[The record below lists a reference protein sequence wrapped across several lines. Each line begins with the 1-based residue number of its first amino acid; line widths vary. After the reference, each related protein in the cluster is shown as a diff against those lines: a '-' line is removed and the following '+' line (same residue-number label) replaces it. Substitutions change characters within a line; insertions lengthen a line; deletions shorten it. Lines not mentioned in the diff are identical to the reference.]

1 MIAPFAAAFLTVL
14 IFAINTGSDMSK
26 EIVKLTKN
34 QENYKL
40 DVKPTMKKFLIYG
53 TVLIVVSALSALLET
68 LLRSVVT
75 I

>member
-1 MIAPFAAAFLTVL
+1 
-14 IFAINTGSDMSK
+14 MSK
-26 EIVKLTKN
+26 QIVKLTKN